1 LIFTDASHGGS
12 GYHQIPGRLEDP
24 RGAELLPE
32 GDIEFPAGR
41 SPAHQ
46 AAHDYSFPHTDRLSH
61 RSTYRDEWRASSL
74 AALQDML

>member
-12 GYHQIPGRLEDP
+12 GHHQIPGCLEDP

-46 AAHDYSFPHTDRLSH
+46 AAHRYSFRHTDRLSH
-61 RSTYRDEWRASSL
+61 RSTYRESDRRASL
-74 AALQDML
+74 AVTS